1 MQPSPPRAKHA
12 PRKFENTPST
22 IYKGYISSKQTTTMK
37 PKDLQSVIEIR
48 KALIENGEDLS
59 YLYLERAYQWI
70 IDAPEE
76 ERDDRLY
83 AAVQAIKTKKY
94 YKEVYDWVFK
104 GKTFYDLETGTFKG
118 SSLPV
123 Y

>member
-1 MQPSPPRAKHA
+1 
-12 PRKFENTPST
+12 
-22 IYKGYISSKQTTTMK
+22 MK
-37 PKDLQSVIEIR
+37 PQDLQNVIEIR
-48 KALIENGEDLS
+48 KALIEQGEHLN
-59 YLYLERAYQWI
+59 YLYLEKAYQWI

-104 GKTFYDLETGTFKG
+104 GETFYDLKTGTFKG

>member
-1 MQPSPPRAKHA
+1 
-12 PRKFENTPST
+12 
-22 IYKGYISSKQTTTMK
+22 MK
-37 PKDLQSVIEIR
+37 PKDLQSLIEIR
-48 KALIENGEDLS
+48 KALIEQGEGLS

-76 ERDDRLY
+76 ERYDRLY
-83 AAVQAIKTKKY
+83 AVLRAIETKKY

-104 GKTFYDLETGTFKG
+104 GKTFYDLKTGTFKG

>member
-1 MQPSPPRAKHA
+1 
-12 PRKFENTPST
+12 
-22 IYKGYISSKQTTTMK
+22 MK